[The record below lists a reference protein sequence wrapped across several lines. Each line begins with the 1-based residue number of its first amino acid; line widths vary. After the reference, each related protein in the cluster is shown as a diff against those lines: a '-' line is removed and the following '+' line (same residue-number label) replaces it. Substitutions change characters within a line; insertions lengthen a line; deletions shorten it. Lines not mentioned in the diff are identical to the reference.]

1 MQGLLDAWTLFQP
14 QPATKSNTGSLDT
27 SVGKALGYLGLENKW
42 SISAF
47 RTPGG
52 HLRLENREDK
62 RKQTPARMLSPYSRL
77 SRPLQMG
84 ANIMGA
90 VLSVLYAA
98 RNGLMDCEVSCELF
112 ASAAAMARS

>member
-1 MQGLLDAWTLFQP
+1 
-14 QPATKSNTGSLDT
+14 
-27 SVGKALGYLGLENKW
+27 
-42 SISAF
+42 
-47 RTPGG
+47 
-52 HLRLENREDK
+52 
-62 RKQTPARMLSPYSRL
+62 MLSPYSRL

-112 ASAAAMARS
+112 ASAAAVGRSKSYHLTAGATCRAGHSVVSNVVEPVLCSQTTAKKYS